1 MEDNSQSVI
10 KKTKFKKSSDKK
22 LALILLV
29 PPLLFLS
36 IFTLYPILRVIWMSL
51 HSISITEP
59 WLGEPFV
66 GLKNYIDM
74 LSDGRF
80 WNSLKFTLLFSIITG
95 IFELAFGLLLAVLAS
110 KKFKFRGLILA
121 AILFPWVL
129 PTVTNALTWKWMF
142 NYDYGLFNGILMQ
155 LHIIQEP
162 INWLGSST
170 LAVIAIYVV
179 SIWKTASFMALL
191 LLPGIQTISK
201 EIYESA
207 MIDGASRIQSFFR
220 ITLPNIRNVI
230 LVALILRTLQSMQ
243 AYDLMVG
250 LTNGGPGN
258 ATESLPLYIHNTA
271 FTDME
276 MGYGSALG
284 VVLFVV
290 IAVLTLIYAKF
301 LYDPDG

>member
-1 MEDNSQSVI
+1 MKKKEGVI
-10 KKTKFKKSSDKK
+10 KNNKINRNPDRKT
-22 LALILLV
+22 AIILIV

-36 IFTLYPILRVIWMSL
+36 IFTIYPIFRVIWMSL
-51 HSISITEP
+51 HSISVTEP

-66 GLKNYIDM
+66 GIKNYIEM

-95 IFELAFGLLLAVLAS
+95 IFELALGLFLAVIAS
-110 KKFKFRGLILA
+110 KKFKFRALIIA

-142 NYDYGLFNGILMQ
+142 NFDYGLFNGILMQ
-155 LHIIQEP
+155 LNLIQDP
-162 INWLGSST
+162 INWLGNST
-170 LAVIAIYVV
+170 LAVIAIYIV

-191 LLPGIQTISK
+191 LLPGLQTISN
-201 EIYESA
+201 EIYEAA
-207 MIDGASRIQSFFR
+207 MIDGASKIQTFFR
-220 ITLPNIRNVI
+220 ITLPMIRNVI
-230 LVALILRTLQSMQ
+230 LVALVLRTLQSMQ

-271 FTDME
+271 FTDMN

-284 VVLFVV
+284 VVLFIV
-290 IAVLTLIYAKF
+290 IAIITLLYAKF

>member
-1 MEDNSQSVI
+1 MKKKEGIIRNSEARI
-10 KKTKFKKSSDKK
+10 NPDRKT
-22 LALILLV
+22 AIILLV

-36 IFTLYPILRVIWMSL
+36 IFTLYPILRVVWMSL

-59 WLGEPFV
+59 WSGEPFV
-66 GLKNYIDM
+66 GLKNYIEM
-74 LSDGRF
+74 LTDGRF
-80 WNSLKFTLLFSIITG
+80 WHSLKFTVLFSIITG
-95 IFELAFGLLLAVLAS
+95 IFELAIGLLLAVLAS
-110 KKFKFRGLILA
+110 KKFKFRGLIIA

-142 NYDYGLFNGILMQ
+142 NFDYGLFNGILMQ
-155 LHIIQEP
+155 LNLIQDP
-162 INWLGSST
+162 INWLGNST
-170 LAVIAIYVV
+170 LAVIAIYIV

-191 LLPGIQTISK
+191 LLPGLQTISK
-201 EIYESA
+201 EIYEAA
-207 MIDGASRIQSFFR
+207 MIDGASKVQSFFR
-220 ITLPNIRNVI
+220 ITLPMIRNVI
-230 LVALILRTLQSMQ
+230 LVALVLRTLQSMQ

-271 FTDME
+271 FVDMN

-284 VVLFVV
+284 VVLFIV
-290 IAVLTLIYAKF
+290 IAIITIIYAKF